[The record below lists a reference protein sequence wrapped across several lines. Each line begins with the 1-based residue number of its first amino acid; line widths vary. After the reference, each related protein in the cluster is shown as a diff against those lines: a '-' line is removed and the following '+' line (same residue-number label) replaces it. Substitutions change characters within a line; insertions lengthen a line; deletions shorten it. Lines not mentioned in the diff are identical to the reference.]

1 MPQTTMPN
9 DDAAAAAKRCP
20 QCSTTLSPD
29 TPMSACPKC
38 LLLGVPDSDLDSSPD
53 SLLTVPTP
61 PPRPASGAS
70 SAVPDWQPPTA
81 AELAEMLPQYQV
93 ECLLGR
99 GGMGAVYKGRQTQL
113 DRLVAIKILPPDL
126 DGGGHD
132 FTSRFKLEARSMAR
146 LKHPSIITVYDF
158 GQTAEGLLYFVM
170 EFVEGMDVQAMI
182 SQEGRL
188 RSADAIAIAAHVC
201 EALHYAH
208 SNGIIHRDIKPANV
222 IVGHD
227 GHVRV
232 ADFGLVKVMNAAQTS
247 HLTMSGSVMGTP
259 NYLAPE
265 SLTLG
270 MSVDHRVDI
279 YAVGVMLYH
288 MLTGNVPRGMFELP
302 SQKVPGLDPRLDNII
317 AHAMQEDR
325 DQRYQSAEDLRSDLV
340 SILTQ
345 PVPQTVVVATKA
357 ERQTTSASPSG
368 LATQRTVIS
377 SRSKPQARAQPQ
389 FQPQPQP
396 EEELE
401 YDEIDPAVEAMLRTT
416 NSMNNTMLILG
427 LLAIGLIGGLAL
439 FLANRKTGDVHNF
452 QQTITTTTTNN
463 TYFTQLIAAGI
474 TSKDDLAAL
483 EEIRPLGEGFVG
495 ISRSSQTWTQAVELA
510 KRAGAEILT
519 VDTAQTA
526 EVETLNTW
534 LSSKQPVPAP
544 LWVKQG
550 NEPSLFT
557 GKTLQTP
564 VSQDAPH
571 PALLIWKPEKTAA
584 NAETSAVTSPPAVT
598 SNPVPTP
605 TSPVTTSTPAPTPSK
620 IHAWTDITGRTIQAE
635 FLRVEGDVVVVRMNG
650 AEFKVPFT
658 RLSPPSIE
666 LARQL
671 NSKSQ

>member
-1 MPQTTMPN
+1 
-9 DDAAAAAKRCP
+9 
-20 QCSTTLSPD
+20 
-29 TPMSACPKC
+29 
-38 LLLGVPDSDLDSSPD
+38 
-53 SLLTVPTP
+53 
-61 PPRPASGAS
+61 
-70 SAVPDWQPPTA
+70 
-81 AELAEMLPQYQV
+81 MLPQYEI

-146 LKHPSIITVYDF
+146 LKHANIITVYDF

-182 SQEGRL
+182 AQEGRL

-222 IVGHD
+222 IVGND

-288 MLTGNVPRGMFELP
+288 MLTGKVPRGMFELP
-302 SQKVPGLDPRLDNII
+302 SQKVPGLDPRLDAII

-325 DQRYQSAEDLRSDLV
+325 ELRYQSAEELRSDLV

-357 ERQTTSASPSG
+357 EQKVPSSASSHSIARHTAITAHAEPE
-368 LATQRTVIS
+368 
-377 SRSKPQARAQPQ
+377 QA
-389 FQPQPQP
+389 
-396 EEELE
+396 EEQE

-427 LLAIGLIGGLAL
+427 LLAIGLIGGLAI

-474 TSKDDLAAL
+474 TSKEDLAAL

-495 ISRSSQTWTQAVELA
+495 ISRTSQTWTQAMELA
-510 KRAGAEILT
+510 HRTGAEILT
-519 VDTAQTA
+519 VDTTQTSD
-526 EVETLNTW
+526 VESLSTW
-534 LSSKQPVPAP
+534 LSSKAPAP
-544 LWVKQG
+544 AALWVKHGDQ
-550 NEPSLFT
+550 
-557 GKTLQTP
+557 
-564 VSQDAPH
+564 
-571 PALLIWKPEKTAA
+571 PALLAGKALQPPDSQDTPHPTLLIWQPEKIATTAEPSAFNSAPTAA
-584 NAETSAVTSPPAVT
+584 
-598 SNPVPTP
+598 
-605 TSPVTTSTPAPTPSK
+605 STPAPVPPPAATSPTAPPPPK
-620 IHAWTDITGRTIQAE
+620 IHPWTDVTGKTIQAE
-635 FLRVEGDVVVVRMNG
+635 FLRLEDEVVVIRMNHT
-650 AEFKVPFT
+650 EFKVPFT

-666 LARQL
+666 QARQL
-671 NSKSQ
+671 AAQPK

>member
-1 MPQTTMPN
+1 
-9 DDAAAAAKRCP
+9 
-20 QCSTTLSPD
+20 
-29 TPMSACPKC
+29 
-38 LLLGVPDSDLDSSPD
+38 
-53 SLLTVPTP
+53 
-61 PPRPASGAS
+61 
-70 SAVPDWQPPTA
+70 
-81 AELAEMLPQYQV
+81 MLPQYEI

-146 LKHPSIITVYDF
+146 LKHANIITVYDF

-182 SQEGRL
+182 AQEGRL

-222 IVGHD
+222 IVGND

-288 MLTGNVPRGMFELP
+288 MLTGKVPRGMFELP
-302 SQKVPGLDPRLDNII
+302 SQKVPGLDPRLDAII

-325 DQRYQSAEDLRSDLV
+325 ELRYQSAEELRSDLV

-357 ERQTTSASPSG
+357 EEQVLASTSSQSIA
-368 LATQRTVIS
+368 R
-377 SRSKPQARAQPQ
+377 RSAVTPRSA
-389 FQPQPQP
+389 P
-396 EEELE
+396 EPAEEQE
-401 YDEIDPAVEAMLRTT
+401 YDEIDPSVEAMLRTT

-463 TYFTQLIAAGI
+463 TYFTQLIASGV
-474 TSKDDLAAL
+474 TSLEDLAAL
-483 EEIRPLGEGFVG
+483 EIRPLGDGFAG
-495 ISRSSQTWTQAVELA
+495 ISRSSQTWTQVTELA
-510 KRAGAEILT
+510 KRTGSEVLT
-519 VDTAQTA
+519 VDSAQTS
-526 EVETLNTW
+526 EIETLETW
-534 LSSKQPVPAP
+534 LSSTQPPPEA
-544 LWVKQG
+544 LWVRQG
-550 NEPSLFT
+550 DQPALYAGKSVKPSAS
-557 GKTLQTP
+557 P
-564 VSQDAPH
+564 DAQH
-571 PALLIWKPEKTAA
+571 PALLVWKPEKVVSASKSS
-584 NAETSAVTSPPAVT
+584 ETPEPPSSPLPVSPSPSLPVSTSL
-598 SNPVPTP
+598 
-605 TSPVTTSTPAPTPSK
+605 PS
-620 IHAWTDITGRTIQAE
+620 WTDTTGRTIQAE
-635 FLRVEGDVVVVRMNG
+635 FLRLDGEAVVVRMKDQ
-650 AEFKVPFT
+650 EFTIPFT
-658 RLSPPSIE
+658 RLAPASVE
-666 LARQL
+666 QARKLA
-671 NSKSQ
+671 SKPQ

>member
-1 MPQTTMPN
+1 
-9 DDAAAAAKRCP
+9 
-20 QCSTTLSPD
+20 
-29 TPMSACPKC
+29 
-38 LLLGVPDSDLDSSPD
+38 
-53 SLLTVPTP
+53 
-61 PPRPASGAS
+61 
-70 SAVPDWQPPTA
+70 
-81 AELAEMLPQYQV
+81 MLPQYKV

-146 LKHPSIITVYDF
+146 LKHPSIVTVYDF

-182 SQEGRL
+182 AQEGRL

-201 EALHYAH
+201 EALQYAH

-288 MLTGNVPRGMFELP
+288 MLTGRVPHGMFELP
-302 SQKVPGLDPRLDNII
+302 SQKVPGLDPRLDAII

-325 DQRYQSAEDLRSDLV
+325 DLRYQSAEELRSDLV

-357 ERQTTSASPSG
+357 EPQVPASTSSQSIA
-368 LATQRTVIS
+368 R
-377 SRSKPQARAQPQ
+377 RSTSVSCSA
-389 FQPQPQP
+389 P
-396 EEELE
+396 EPAEEQE
-401 YDEIDPAVEAMLRTT
+401 YDEIDPTVEAMLRTT

-427 LLAIGLIGGLAL
+427 LLTILLIGGLAL

-495 ISRSSQTWTQAVELA
+495 ISRTSQTWTQAVELA
-510 KRAGAEILT
+510 RRTGSEILT
-519 VDTAQTA
+519 VDTTQTSV
-526 EVETLNTW
+526 VESLSAW
-534 LSSKQPVPAP
+534 LSSKEAAPAA

-550 NEPSLFT
+550 DQPALFA
-557 GKTLQTP
+557 GKVLRTP
-564 VSQDAPH
+564 DSQDTPH
-571 PALLIWKPEKTAA
+571 PTLLMWRPEKPEAT
-584 NAETSAVTSPPAVT
+584 AETSAFNSAPVAASTPEPPAA
-598 SNPVPTP
+598 
-605 TSPVTTSTPAPTPSK
+605 TTVPAPMVTPPPAPVSLDAPK
-620 IHAWTDITGRTIQAE
+620 IHPWTDLTGKTIQAE
-635 FLRVEGDVVVVRMNG
+635 FLRLEGEGVVIRMNDT
-650 AEFKVPFT
+650 EFKVPFT

-671 NSKSQ
+671 AAQSQ